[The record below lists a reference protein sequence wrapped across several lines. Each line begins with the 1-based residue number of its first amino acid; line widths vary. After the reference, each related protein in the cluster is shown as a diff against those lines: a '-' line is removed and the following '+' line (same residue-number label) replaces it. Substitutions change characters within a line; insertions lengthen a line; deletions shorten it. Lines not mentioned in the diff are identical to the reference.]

1 MADLTDVEL
10 EALSRA
16 VARQRAAEA
25 ALEEGYTPRRLAEA
39 AQAKAQAEAMSA
51 ALLPSLLSEIA
62 ELRRLVRL
70 HAPESLP

>member
-10 EALSRA
+10 DALSRA

-51 ALLPSLLSEIA
+51 ALLPSLLAEIA

-70 HAPESLP
+70 HAPEQMP